1 MVYIEILTSHYGLM
15 KEDIFLG
22 HATNAPAL
30 FNKGNAAAE
39 FQAFKHQ
46 MYIYRQHSSSKIC
59 CLEFCFL
66 YYLIMFCFTV
76 GFAFSIVVCWWGVYY
91 SS

>member
-1 MVYIEILTSHYGLM
+1 MVYIEIITSHYGLI
-15 KEDIFLG
+15 DVFFG

-66 YYLIMFCFTV
+66 CYLLHVLFLQLILHLV
-76 GFAFSIVVCWWGVYY
+76 
-91 SS
+91 